1 MKLAEALMKRAD
13 HQVKVEQL
21 KKRIINNVK
30 IQEGEKPSENP
41 KELLKEL
48 DDTLQNLCEVIVKIN
63 KTNSSTMFDESRTI
77 ADVLAERDR
86 IWAKR
91 SALDKIIDASTI
103 KQDRYSKSEIKFTR
117 TLDISL
123 IQKDIDMLSKEFR
136 ELDTKIQEKNWTTE
150 LI

>member
-13 HQVKVEQL
+13 YQVKVEQL

-48 DDTLQNLCEVIVKIN
+48 DDILQKLSELIVKIN

-77 ADVLAERDR
+77 ADVLADRDR

-91 SALDKIIDASTI
+91 SALDKIVDASVIT
-103 KQDRYSKSEIKFTR
+103 QDRYSKSEIKFTR

-123 IQKDIDMLSKEFR
+123 IRKDIDMLSKEFR